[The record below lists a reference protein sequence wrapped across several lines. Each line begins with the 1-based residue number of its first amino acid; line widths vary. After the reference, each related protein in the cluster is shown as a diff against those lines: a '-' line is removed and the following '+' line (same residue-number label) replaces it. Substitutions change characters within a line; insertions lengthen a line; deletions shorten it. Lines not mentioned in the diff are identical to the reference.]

1 MTPELEDRIL
11 SLFASGLGWEDAAAE
26 LLDACGGNPER
37 LGLLN
42 KKQLRT
48 SVQNLWR
55 EYVSGKDKA

>member
-1 MTPELEDRIL
+1 MTPELEARIL

-26 LLDACGGNPER
+26 LIDGHARHDFNDMSE
-37 LGLLN
+37 
-42 KKQLRT
+42 LRT